1 MEEGADMIEIINSVS
16 NELEPLQTLEKGKVT
31 IYLCGPTV
39 YNYIHVG
46 NARNVVFF
54 DTVARFLSFSGYEVN
69 FASNITDVD
78 DKIIER
84 ARAEGKSEKELTTFY
99 ANAFLTDAEMLG
111 VSDKITRLYATDHI
125 GAMITLIEDL
135 ISRDAAYVVD
145 GTVFFA
151 IDKMPQY
158 GVLSHQSIE
167 HLLVGARI
175 EQNEAKRS
183 PLDFVL
189 WKSTHEGINWDS
201 PWGRGRPGWHT
212 ECIALIRQHF
222 GGPIDIH
229 GGGMDLKFPHHENEI
244 AQAKALGW
252 PQLATY
258 WLHNGFVELDDEKMA
273 KSLGNFVLLKDAL
286 EKYGPAALRYWLLS
300 VQYRQ
305 PLMFSE
311 AILLEAKHITTKM
324 RQTYE
329 QAYTQL
335 KLHKYVVNGTISSER
350 VIEQQEQF
358 LRALRTD
365 FNTANAITVLHEVIK
380 QVNIHTRQ
388 GEKSF
393 SVLVQY
399 LSLLARMDELLV
411 LQIVNEPMITD
422 EDIALYEAWG
432 VAKKEKDFNTA
443 DALRAT
449 LADKGIAVR

>member
-1 MEEGADMIEIINSVS
+1 MIEIINSVS
-16 NELEPLQTLEKGKVT
+16 NKLEPLQTLEKDKVSL
-31 IYLCGPTV
+31 YLCGPTV

-54 DTVARFLSFSGYEVN
+54 DTVARFLSFEGYEVD

-84 ARAEGKSEKELTTFY
+84 ARAEGKSEKELTIFY
-99 ANAFLTDAEMLG
+99 ANAFLSDCKRLG
-111 VSDKITRLYATDHI
+111 VSDKISRLYATDNI
-125 GAMITLIEDL
+125 DAMITLVEEL
-135 ISRDAAYVVD
+135 IARDVAYVVE
-145 GTVFFA
+145 GTVFFE
-151 IDKMPQY
+151 IEKISQY
-158 GVLSHQSIE
+158 GELSHQSIE

-189 WKSTHEGINWDS
+189 WKATTEGINWES

-229 GGGMDLKFPHHENEI
+229 GGGMDLKFPHHDNEI

-252 PQLATY
+252 SQLATY

-286 EKYGPAALRYWLLS
+286 EKYGSAAIRYWLLS

-311 AILLEAKHITTKM
+311 DILLDAKHITAKM
-324 RQTYE
+324 HQTY
-329 QAYTQL
+329 QNAYTQL
-335 KLHKYVVNGTISSER
+335 KLHKYFVKGTISSER

-358 LRALRTD
+358 LTALRTD

-380 QVNIHTRQ
+380 QVNIHLRQ

-399 LSLLARMDELLV
+399 LLLLTMIDELLV
-411 LQIVNEPMITD
+411 LQIVSEPTITD
-422 EDIALYEAWG
+422 GDIALYEAWLD
-432 VAKKEKDFNTA
+432 ARKEKNFIEA

-449 LADKGIAVR
+449 LANKGINVR